1 MIFGWKKYRQDEGNT
16 GGASGTSSSG
26 ESSSSDKV
34 EIGVDDYNTI
44 VDEIE
49 TQKELI
55 IATTEGYV
63 EHDAVCNLN
72 SVIPDYEQA
81 DHEVEDML
89 RLMQKETDLV
99 IDTMRTIR
107 AEFEEI
113 DSNKTNE
120 TLSIY

>member
-1 MIFGWKKYRQDEGNT
+1 M
-16 GGASGTSSSG
+16 
-26 ESSSSDKV
+26 
-34 EIGVDDYNTI
+34 
-44 VDEIE
+44 
-49 TQKELI
+49 
-55 IATTEGYV
+55 